1 MKKVIFTMVIALLV
15 AAVPATIEAKKKK
28 TTRKTVQQEKYD
40 YLSALERK
48 VVGKHL
54 LTMQWISW
62 ESYGSVD
69 IKKEAD
75 GTLSCRGEQLA
86 RKCTKGVE
94 QGNIDN
100 DDYVKLDGTIEI
112 VDKDHLVFT
121 GEIRT
126 KVYHINNGQEVLRSG
141 TYNFVTKENR
151 KYWRM
156 QELDN
161 PADNCA
167 DYVDIYFKR

>member
-28 TTRKTVQQEKYD
+28 ITRKTVQQEKYD

-62 ESYGSVD
+62 ESYGSVE
-69 IKKEAD
+69 IKKQAD
-75 GTLSCRGEQLA
+75 GSLSCRGEQLA
-86 RKCTKGVE
+86 RKCPKGTE

-100 DDYVKLDGTIEI
+100 DDYVKLDGVIDI
-112 VDKDHLVFT
+112 VDKDHLIFT

-126 KVYHINNGQEVLRSG
+126 KVYHINNGQEVLRKG
-141 TYNFVTKENR
+141 TFNFVTKENR
-151 KYWRM
+151 HYWRM
-156 QELDN
+156 QEMKN
-161 PADNCA
+161 PIDECV
-167 DYVDIYFKR
+167 DYIDIYFKR

>member
-1 MKKVIFTMVIALLV
+1 MKRFIFGTLIALLV
-15 AAVPATIEAKKKK
+15 ASVPFTMEAKKK
-28 TTRKTVQQEKYD
+28 TTRKKAKTEKMAG
-40 YLSALERK
+40 LTALERK

-54 LTMQWISW
+54 LTLQWISW
-62 ESYGSVD
+62 ESYGSVE

-86 RKCTKGVE
+86 RKCTRGIE

-112 VDKDHLVFT
+112 VDADHLVFT
-121 GEIRT
+121 GDIRE
-126 KVYHINNGQEVLRSG
+126 KVYHINNGNEVLRSG
-141 TYNFVTKENR
+141 TYNFVTKDNR

-156 QELDN
+156 QEMEN
-161 PADNCA
+161 PADSCV
-167 DYVDIYFKR
+167 DYIDIYFK

>member
-1 MKKVIFTMVIALLV
+1 MKRIILALMAIALM
-15 AAVPATIEAKKKK
+15 ASAPMAMDAKKK
-28 TTRKTVQQEKYD
+28 TTRKRAKTEN
-40 YLSALERK
+40 LTGLTALERK
-48 VVGKHL
+48 IVGKHM
-54 LTMQWISW
+54 LTLQWISW

-100 DDYVKLDGTIEI
+100 DDYVKLVGTIEI